1 MSSWVDDMISEK
13 HIRAARLL
21 VVSLTTNY
29 NSAER
34 KIKSNEIVVKLR
46 ERGFAIGDAELRQII
61 GYIRRND
68 LCAPGFIL
76 SDQGGYWFSTD
87 EKEMQKVWESNH
99 GRAIEIMSNFAPL
112 HKRFKHLLSNQ
123 NSLFQL

>member
-1 MSSWVDDMISEK
+1 MRTWVDDMISEK

-21 VVSLTTNY
+21 VVSLTSNY

-61 GYIRRND
+61 GWIRRND

-87 EKEMQKVWESNH
+87 EKEMQRVWESNH

>member
-1 MSSWVDDMISEK
+1 MRTWVDDMISEK

-21 VVSLTTNY
+21 VVSLTSNY

-87 EKEMQKVWESNH
+87 ENEMKKVWESNH

>member
-1 MSSWVDDMISEK
+1 MRTWVDDMISEK

-61 GYIRRND
+61 GWIRRND

-87 EKEMQKVWESNH
+87 EKEMQRVWESNH

>member
-1 MSSWVDDMISEK
+1 MRTWVDDMISEK

-21 VVSLTTNY
+21 VVSLTSNY

-76 SDQGGYWFSTD
+76 SDQGGYWYSTD
-87 EKEMQKVWESNH
+87 ENEMKKVWESNH
-99 GRAIEIMSNFAPL
+99 GRAIEIMTNFQPL

-123 NSLFQL
+123 NTLFQL

>member
-1 MSSWVDDMISEK
+1 MRTWVDDMISEK

-21 VVSLTTNY
+21 VVSLTSNY

-76 SDQGGYWFSTD
+76 SDSGGYWYSTD
-87 EKEMQKVWESNH
+87 EKEMQRVWESNH

-123 NSLFQL
+123 NTLFQL

>member
-21 VVSLTTNY
+21 VVSLSTNY

>member
-1 MSSWVDDMISEK
+1 MRTWVDDMISEK

-21 VVSLTTNY
+21 VVSLTSNY

-87 EKEMQKVWESNH
+87 EKEMQRVWESNH